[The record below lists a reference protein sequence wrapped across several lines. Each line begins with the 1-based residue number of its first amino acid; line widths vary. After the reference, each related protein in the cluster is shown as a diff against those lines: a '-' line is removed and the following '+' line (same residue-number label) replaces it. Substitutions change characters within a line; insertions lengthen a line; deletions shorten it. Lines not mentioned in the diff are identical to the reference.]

1 MDLKQSTIDGSNR
14 PMTDDKLNTSF
25 SVIIIMAKLANPFQ
39 LTRLIKLHCLTNT
52 IDLTLKMT
60 FAQVVKTSVTNNSS
74 FQNYPHPDDH
84 TIQTTDTPGFKPFTI
99 VTNIFT
105 FPAFCCIQ
113 RFSNC
118 FLPKTKLNQIVKQGI
133 QSSKNK
139 TLYWDYFHQCANF
152 HATALDKEFWSSYKT
167 LDSTDEMK
175 QWWIFFGVSTI
186 SLNFEFSQNPME
198 HYFMGYFMQPCLSLR
213 KY

>member
-84 TIQTTDTPGFKPFTI
+84 TMRTTDTPGFKPFTKILVQLRPKNNFIQQQYLFNFGQNYFQSTMIIIQLLPCI
-99 VTNIFT
+99 VTPT
-105 FPAFCCIQ
+105 Y
-113 RFSNC
+113 
-118 FLPKTKLNQIVKQGI
+118 LL
-133 QSSKNK
+133 
-139 TLYWDYFHQCANF
+139 
-152 HATALDKEFWSSYKT
+152 
-167 LDSTDEMK
+167 
-175 QWWIFFGVSTI
+175 
-186 SLNFEFSQNPME
+186 
-198 HYFMGYFMQPCLSLR
+198 
-213 KY
+213 